1 MVSYKKLL
9 KISDLMYWMLNV
21 QNCESAFMPS
31 QITPNSMVPIY
42 YLSTMIFG
50 NYNIKI
56 ILLEQFNEIP
66 LFPLTLVIRPLIK
79 NITGQVPGHDYQQS
93 YKILYSKIGKTLNRY
108 SRLKAIIRTGASTRY
123 QISADAL
130 EPVASTLTGALIM
143 ILKEKFYLNTMSL
156 QYMTKLSEEFITMRR
171 WLICIKWLAHS
182 GNCTLFPS
190 RTSANS

>member
-1 MVSYKKLL
+1 
-9 KISDLMYWMLNV
+9 
-21 QNCESAFMPS
+21 MPS

-50 NYNIKI
+50 NYNIKT
-56 ILLEQFNEIP
+56 ILLEQFNEIT
-66 LFPLTLVIRPLIK
+66 LFLLTLVIRPLIK

-93 YKILYSKIGKTLNRY
+93 YQIFYSKIGKTLNRY
-108 SRLKAIIRTGASTRY
+108 SRLKAIIRTGTSTHY

-143 ILKEKFYLNTMSL
+143 ILKENFYLNTMSL